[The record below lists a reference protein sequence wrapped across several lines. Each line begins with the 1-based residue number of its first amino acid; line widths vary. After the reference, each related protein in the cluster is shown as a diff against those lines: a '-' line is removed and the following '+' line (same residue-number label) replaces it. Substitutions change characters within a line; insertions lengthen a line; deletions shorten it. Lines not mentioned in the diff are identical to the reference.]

1 LKEACGLYRN
11 GRRTALIK
19 FFVVMPMQKK
29 PSYPLAILE
38 AVFVNV
44 IWASSFIFV
53 KLVLKDLGPLTIG
66 GLRYFIGFLVLLPF
80 MLRKGRLYVLPG
92 RMWLRL
98 LLIGLS
104 AYTIGNGAMFWSLK
118 YLPATTVS
126 FMMSLITLLVL
137 FGSVLWL
144 KEIPTWLQTVGILVT
159 LGGTALFFSIGL
171 KSGEPRGMAILC
183 IGLIS
188 FTLFGVLGREA
199 ARGQKVDTLSLT
211 AIPLAFGGGLLL
223 LIALPLEGL
232 PHAPLAT
239 WGLVLWLAVV
249 NTALGYILYNHALQV
264 LTAFEMNVM
273 LNLSPLWTALMAWFL
288 LGERLTVIQ
297 WIGMVI
303 VAGGVALVQ
312 RRRQE
317 GRP

>member
-1 LKEACGLYRN
+1 MIA
-11 GRRTALIK
+11 
-19 FFVVMPMQKK
+19 K

-38 AVFVNV
+38 AVFVNI

-53 KLVLKDLGPLTIG
+53 KLLLKDLGPLTIG

-80 MLRKGRLYVLPG
+80 MLRKGRLDALPR

-126 FMMSLITLLVL
+126 FMMSMITLLVL
-137 FGSVLWL
+137 FGSILWL
-144 KEIPTWLQTVGILVT
+144 KEIPTRLQTVGILVT
-159 LGGTALFFSIGL
+159 LGGTALFFLVGI
-171 KSGEPRGMAILC
+171 KPGEPLGMAILS

-211 AIPLAFGGGLLL
+211 AIPLALGGGLLL
-223 LIALPLEGL
+223 LVALPLEGL
-232 PHAPLAT
+232 PHASPGT
-239 WGLVLWLAVV
+239 WGLVLWLAAV

-288 LGERLTVIQ
+288 LSERLLLWQ

-303 VAGGVALVQ
+303 VVVGVALVQ
-312 RRRQE
+312 RRQ
-317 GRP
+317 GIKSI

>member
-1 LKEACGLYRN
+1 MIA
-11 GRRTALIK
+11 
-19 FFVVMPMQKK
+19 K

-38 AVFVNV
+38 AVFVNI

-53 KLVLKDLGPLTIG
+53 KLLLKDLGPLTIG

-80 MLRKGRLYVLPG
+80 MLRKGRLDALPR

-126 FMMSLITLLVL
+126 FMMSMITLLVL
-137 FGSVLWL
+137 FGSILWL
-144 KEIPTWLQTVGILVT
+144 KEIPTRLQTVGILVT
-159 LGGTALFFSIGL
+159 LGGTALFFLVGL
-171 KSGEPRGMAILC
+171 KPGEPLGMAILS

-211 AIPLAFGGGLLL
+211 AIPLALGGGLLL
-223 LIALPLEGL
+223 LVALPLEGL
-232 PHAPLAT
+232 PHASPGT
-239 WGLVLWLAVV
+239 WGLVLWLAAV

-288 LGERLTVIQ
+288 LSERLLLWQ

-303 VAGGVALVQ
+303 VVVGVALVQ
-312 RRRQE
+312 RRQ
-317 GRP
+317 GIKSM

>member
-1 LKEACGLYRN
+1 
-11 GRRTALIK
+11 
-19 FFVVMPMQKK
+19 M
-29 PSYPLAILE
+29 
-38 AVFVNV
+38 
-44 IWASSFIFV
+44 
-53 KLVLKDLGPLTIG
+53 LKDLGPLTIG

-80 MLRKGRLYVLPG
+80 MLRKGRLDALPR

-126 FMMSLITLLVL
+126 FMMSMITLLVL
-137 FGSVLWL
+137 FGSILWL
-144 KEIPTWLQTVGILVT
+144 KEIPTRLQTVGILVT
-159 LGGTALFFSIGL
+159 LGGTALFFLVGL
-171 KSGEPRGMAILC
+171 KPGEPLGMAILS

-211 AIPLAFGGGLLL
+211 AIPLALGGGLLL
-223 LIALPLEGL
+223 LVSLPLKGL
-232 PHAPLAT
+232 PHASPGT
-239 WGLVLWLAVV
+239 WGLVLWLAAV

-288 LGERLTVIQ
+288 LSERLLLWQ

-303 VAGGVALVQ
+303 VVVGVALVQ
-312 RRRQE
+312 RRQ
-317 GRP
+317 GIKSM

>member
-1 LKEACGLYRN
+1 MIA
-11 GRRTALIK
+11 
-19 FFVVMPMQKK
+19 K

-38 AVFVNV
+38 AVFVNI

-53 KLVLKDLGPLTIG
+53 KLLLKDLGPLTIG

-80 MLRKGRLYVLPG
+80 MLRKGRLDALPR

-126 FMMSLITLLVL
+126 FMMSMITLLVL
-137 FGSVLWL
+137 FGSILWL
-144 KEIPTWLQTVGILVT
+144 KEIPTLLQTVGILVT
-159 LGGTALFFSIGL
+159 LGGTALFFLVGL
-171 KSGEPRGMAILC
+171 KPGEPLGMAILS

-211 AIPLAFGGGLLL
+211 AIPLALGGGLLL
-223 LIALPLEGL
+223 LVALPLEGL
-232 PHAPLAT
+232 PHASPGT
-239 WGLVLWLAVV
+239 WGLVLWLAAV

-288 LGERLTVIQ
+288 LSERLLLWQ

-303 VAGGVALVQ
+303 VVVGVALVQ
-312 RRRQE
+312 RRQ
-317 GRP
+317 GIKSM

>member
-1 LKEACGLYRN
+1 
-11 GRRTALIK
+11 
-19 FFVVMPMQKK
+19 MQKK
-29 PSYPLAILE
+29 PSYPLAIIE
-38 AVFVNV
+38 ALFVNI

-53 KLVLKDLGPLTIG
+53 KLLLKDLGPLTIG

-80 MLRKGRLYVLPG
+80 MLRRGKLPHALPR

-98 LLIGLS
+98 LLIGVS

-126 FMMSLITLLVL
+126 FMMSIITLLVL
-137 FGSVLWL
+137 FGSILWL

-171 KSGEPRGMAILC
+171 KPGEPLGMAILSL
-183 IGLIS
+183 GLVS

-223 LIALPLEGL
+223 VVALPLEGL
-232 PHAPLAT
+232 PQASPAT
-239 WGLVLWLAVV
+239 WGLVLWLAAV

-273 LNLSPLWTALMAWFL
+273 LNLSPIWTALIAWFL
-288 LGERLTVIQ
+288 LGERLLLWQ
-297 WIGMVI
+297 WMGMVI
-303 VAGGVALVQ
+303 VVVGVALVQ
-312 RRRQE
+312 RRQE
-317 GRP
+317 GRR

>member
-1 LKEACGLYRN
+1 MIA
-11 GRRTALIK
+11 
-19 FFVVMPMQKK
+19 K

-38 AVFVNV
+38 AVFVNI

-53 KLVLKDLGPLTIG
+53 KLLLKDLGPLTIG

-80 MLRKGRLYVLPG
+80 MLRKGRLDALPR
-92 RMWLRL
+92 RMWLCL

-126 FMMSLITLLVL
+126 FMMSMITLLVL
-137 FGSVLWL
+137 FGSILWL
-144 KEIPTWLQTVGILVT
+144 KEIPTRLQTVGILVT
-159 LGGTALFFSIGL
+159 LGGTALFFLVGL
-171 KSGEPRGMAILC
+171 KPGEPLGMAILS

-211 AIPLAFGGGLLL
+211 AIPLALGGGLLL
-223 LIALPLEGL
+223 LVALPLEGL
-232 PHAPLAT
+232 PHASPGT
-239 WGLVLWLAVV
+239 WGLVLWLAAV

-288 LGERLTVIQ
+288 LSERLLLWQ

-303 VAGGVALVQ
+303 VVVGVALVQ
-312 RRRQE
+312 RRQ
-317 GRP
+317 GIKSI

>member
-1 LKEACGLYRN
+1 MIA
-11 GRRTALIK
+11 
-19 FFVVMPMQKK
+19 K

-38 AVFVNV
+38 AVFVNI

-53 KLVLKDLGPLTIG
+53 KLLLKDLGPLTIG

-80 MLRKGRLYVLPG
+80 MLRKGRLDALPR

-126 FMMSLITLLVL
+126 FMMSMITLLVL
-137 FGSVLWL
+137 FGSILWL
-144 KEIPTWLQTVGILVT
+144 KEIPTLLQTVGILVT
-159 LGGTALFFSIGL
+159 LGGTALFFLVGL
-171 KSGEPRGMAILC
+171 KPGEPLGMAILS

-211 AIPLAFGGGLLL
+211 AIPLALGGGLLL
-223 LIALPLEGL
+223 LVALPLEGL
-232 PHAPLAT
+232 PHASPGT
-239 WGLVLWLAVV
+239 WGLVLWLAAV

-288 LGERLTVIQ
+288 LSERLLLWQ

-303 VAGGVALVQ
+303 VVVGVALVQ
-312 RRRQE
+312 RRQ
-317 GRP
+317 GIKSI

>member
-1 LKEACGLYRN
+1 MIAKL
-11 GRRTALIK
+11 
-19 FFVVMPMQKK
+19 
-29 PSYPLAILE
+29 SYPLAILE
-38 AVFVNV
+38 AVFVNI

-53 KLVLKDLGPLTIG
+53 KLLLKDLGPLTIG

-80 MLRKGRLYVLPG
+80 MLRKGRLDALPR

-126 FMMSLITLLVL
+126 FMMSMITLLVL
-137 FGSVLWL
+137 FGSILWL
-144 KEIPTWLQTVGILVT
+144 KEIPTRLQTVGILVT
-159 LGGTALFFSIGL
+159 LGGTALFFLVGL
-171 KSGEPRGMAILC
+171 KPGEPLGMAILS

-211 AIPLAFGGGLLL
+211 AIPLALGGGLLL
-223 LIALPLEGL
+223 LVALPLEGL
-232 PHAPLAT
+232 PHASPGT
-239 WGLVLWLAVV
+239 WGLVLWLAAV

-288 LGERLTVIQ
+288 LSERLLLWQ

-303 VAGGVALVQ
+303 VVVGVALVQ
-312 RRRQE
+312 RRQ
-317 GRP
+317 GIKSM

>member
-1 LKEACGLYRN
+1 MIA
-11 GRRTALIK
+11 
-19 FFVVMPMQKK
+19 K

-38 AVFVNV
+38 AVFVNI

-53 KLVLKDLGPLTIG
+53 KLLLKDLGPLTIG

-80 MLRKGRLYVLPG
+80 MLRKGRLDALPR
-92 RMWLRL
+92 RMWLCL

-126 FMMSLITLLVL
+126 FMMSMITLLVL
-137 FGSVLWL
+137 FGSILWL
-144 KEIPTWLQTVGILVT
+144 KEIPTLLQTVGILVT
-159 LGGTALFFSIGL
+159 LGGTALFFLVGL
-171 KSGEPRGMAILC
+171 KPGEPLGMAILS

-199 ARGQKVDTLSLT
+199 ARPEGGYPFPDGHSVGPRWRTLAPGRLT
-211 AIPLAFGGGLLL
+211 ARRPAARFARDLGLGALAGSRQHRPGLY
-223 LIALPLEGL
+223 P
-232 PHAPLAT
+232 
-239 WGLVLWLAVV
+239 
-249 NTALGYILYNHALQV
+249 YNHALQV

-288 LGERLTVIQ
+288 LSERLLLWQ

-303 VAGGVALVQ
+303 VVVGVALVQ
-312 RRRQE
+312 RRQ
-317 GRP
+317 GIKSM

>member
-1 LKEACGLYRN
+1 MIAKL
-11 GRRTALIK
+11 
-19 FFVVMPMQKK
+19 
-29 PSYPLAILE
+29 SYPLAILE
-38 AVFVNV
+38 AVFVNI

-53 KLVLKDLGPLTIG
+53 KLLLKDLGPLTIG

-80 MLRKGRLYVLPG
+80 MLRKGRLDALPR

-126 FMMSLITLLVL
+126 FMMSMITLLVL
-137 FGSVLWL
+137 FGSILWL
-144 KEIPTWLQTVGILVT
+144 KEIPTLLQTVGILVT
-159 LGGTALFFSIGL
+159 LGGTALFFLVGL
-171 KSGEPRGMAILC
+171 KPGEPLGMAILS

-211 AIPLAFGGGLLL
+211 AIPLALGGGLLL
-223 LIALPLEGL
+223 LVALPLEGL
-232 PHAPLAT
+232 PHASPGT
-239 WGLVLWLAVV
+239 WGLVLWLAAV

-288 LGERLTVIQ
+288 LSERLLLWQ

-303 VAGGVALVQ
+303 VVVGVALVQ
-312 RRRQE
+312 RRQ
-317 GRP
+317 GIKSI

>member
-1 LKEACGLYRN
+1 
-11 GRRTALIK
+11 
-19 FFVVMPMQKK
+19 MPMHKK
-29 PSYPLAILE
+29 PSYCLALVE
-38 AVFVNV
+38 AVFVNI

-53 KLVLKDLGPLTIG
+53 KLLLKNLGPLTIG

-80 MLRKGRLYVLPG
+80 MLRKGRLDSLPR

-126 FMMSLITLLVL
+126 FMMSIITLLVL
-137 FGSVLWL
+137 FGSILWL

-171 KSGEPRGMAILC
+171 KPGEPLGMAVLS

-211 AIPLAFGGGLLL
+211 AIPLALGGGLLL
-223 LIALPLEGL
+223 LVALPLEGL
-232 PHAPLAT
+232 PHASPAT
-239 WGLVLWLAVV
+239 WGLVLWLAAI

-288 LGERLTVIQ
+288 LGERLSLWQ
-297 WIGMVI
+297 WIGMVVVI
-303 VAGGVALVQ
+303 SGVALVQ
-312 RRRQE
+312 LRQE
-317 GRP
+317 GRR

>member
-1 LKEACGLYRN
+1 
-11 GRRTALIK
+11 
-19 FFVVMPMQKK
+19 MQKK

-38 AVFVNV
+38 AALVNL

-53 KLVLKDLGPLTIG
+53 KLLLEDLGPLTIG

-80 MLRKGRLYVLPG
+80 MLRRGRPPFALS
-92 RMWLRL
+92 RRIWLRL
-98 LLIGLS
+98 FLIGVS

-126 FMMSLITLLVL
+126 FMMSVITLLVL
-137 FGSVLWL
+137 FGGILWL
-144 KEIPTWLQTVGILVT
+144 KEIPSRLQTAGILVT
-159 LGGTALFFSIGL
+159 LAGMVLFFSIGL
-171 KSGEPRGMAILC
+171 KPGEPLGMIIL
-183 IGLIS
+183 GLGLLS

-211 AIPLAFGGGLLL
+211 AIPLALGGGLLL

-232 PHAPLAT
+232 PRASAGT
-239 WGLVLWLAVV
+239 WGLVLWLAAV

-273 LNLSPLWTALMAWFL
+273 LNLSPLWTALLAWFL
-288 LGERLTVIQ
+288 LGERLSSWQ
-297 WIGMVI
+297 WVGMVVVI
-303 VAGGVALVQ
+303 VGVVLVQ
-312 RRRQE
+312 RRQLNA
-317 GRP
+317 